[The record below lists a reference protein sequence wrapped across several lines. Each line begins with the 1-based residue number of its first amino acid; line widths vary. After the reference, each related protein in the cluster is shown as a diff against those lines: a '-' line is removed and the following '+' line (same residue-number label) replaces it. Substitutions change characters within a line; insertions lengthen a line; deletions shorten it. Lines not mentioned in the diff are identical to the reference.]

1 MKIPLLYHTTLLGI
15 YHSPL
20 TYLCCPKG
28 YTVEPPNGQV
38 GAWTLVSFLSK
49 GLFFY
54 RSTGRN
60 NGVKQY
66 GNIYALIES
75 GLCFGHMMTSMK

>member
-1 MKIPLLYHTTLLGI
+1 MF
-15 YHSPL
+15 
-20 TYLCCPKG
+20 
-28 YTVEPPNGQV
+28 
-38 GAWTLVSFLSK
+38 FLSK
-49 GLFFY
+49 GLFSVLY

-66 GNIYALIES
+66 GNIYALIKS

>member
-1 MKIPLLYHTTLLGI
+1 MDKLVHGPLY
-15 YHSPL
+15 
-20 TYLCCPKG
+20 
-28 YTVEPPNGQV
+28 V
-38 GAWTLVSFLSK
+38 FLSK
-49 GLFFY
+49 GLFSVLY

-66 GNIYALIES
+66 DYIYALIES